1 MLGIYLLSCLQ
12 HIWAEMGESDEDQD
26 RMLYELEKE
35 CVGVYRRKVEAANH
49 AKVCLHQSVAAKEA
63 ELAALMSSLGEPILH
78 SKVNL
83 FYQCIQAILLHVR
96 NFRLTTSAYSSIYL
110 SHLSIRDQKN
120 IA

>member
-12 HIWAEMGESDEDQD
+12 HIWTEIGESDEDKD

-35 CVGVYRRKVEAANH
+35 CVAVYRRKVEAANH

-63 ELAALMSSLGEPILH
+63 ELAALMSSLGEPLLH

-83 FYQCIQAILLHVR
+83 FYQFVQAILLHAR
-96 NFRLTTSAYSSIYL
+96 IFGLTTFSNSSIYL
-110 SHLSIRDQKN
+110 SRQSIRG
-120 IA
+120 